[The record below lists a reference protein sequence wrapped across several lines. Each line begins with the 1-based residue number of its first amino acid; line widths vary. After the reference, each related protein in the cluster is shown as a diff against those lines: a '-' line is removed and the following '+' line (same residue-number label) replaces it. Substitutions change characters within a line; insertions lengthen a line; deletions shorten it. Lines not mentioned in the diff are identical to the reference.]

1 MIHRSAFKKK
11 KKQTHSSESG
21 QIKRAGLKKLNK
33 SKEMP
38 SVQKNPKDQQKVWR
52 TEDHFKTSRKSG
64 SLEAKYA
71 TMRGDLK
78 LVHKN

>member
-1 MIHRSAFKKK
+1 
-11 KKQTHSSESG
+11 
-21 QIKRAGLKKLNK
+21 
-33 SKEMP
+33 MP